1 MIAKTR
7 LRNHAPIAASG
18 TNKMTDSY
26 AFLEGKLVPLEEAK
40 ISVMTHAFLYGTAI
54 FEGIRG
60 YYNSQKDELYVFR
73 LIEHYVR
80 FKNNCRILKIEL
92 SQSPEELGEVTL
104 EVLRKSGFREDV
116 YIRPVAYKSAKRIG
130 LKLDEEDDLTI
141 FAVPMGS
148 YLSREHALSMMIS
161 SWRRIEDNAIP
172 ARSKINGSYVNLSL
186 AAGEARENGFDEAI
200 LLNENGSVSEAAGMN
215 IFIVRHGK
223 LITPPVSDN
232 VLEGITRDTV
242 FELARDL
249 KLPVEERSID
259 RSELYIADE
268 VFLCGTGAEVSG
280 IGSIDRR
287 KIADGEMGPITRKIQ
302 ELYFQA
308 VKGQNTRYKKWLTTV
323 WNA

>member
-1 MIAKTR
+1 LEK
-7 LRNHAPIAASG
+7 
-18 TNKMTDSY
+18 KMSDSY
-26 AFLEGKLVPLEEAK
+26 AFLEGKLVPLEQAK
-40 ISVMTHAFLYGTAI
+40 ISVMTHAFLYGTGI

-60 YYNSQKDELYVFR
+60 YYNTQKEQLYVFR
-73 LIEHYVR
+73 IIEHYTR
-80 FKNNCRILKIEL
+80 FRNNCRVLKIEL
-92 SQSPEELGEVTL
+92 SQSPEELSEVTL
-104 EVLRKSGFREDV
+104 EVLRKSEFREDI

-130 LKLDEEDDLTI
+130 LKLDDQDGLTI

-148 YLSREHALSMMIS
+148 YLSRDHALSMMVS

-215 IFIVRHGK
+215 IFIVRQGK

-242 FELARDL
+242 FEIARDL
-249 KLPVEERSID
+249 KFPVEERSVD
-259 RSELYIADE
+259 RSELYVADE
-268 VFLCGTGAEVSG
+268 VFLCGTGAEISG

-287 KIADGEMGPITRKIQ
+287 KIANGEMGSITRKIQ

-308 VKGQNTRYKKWLTTV
+308 VRGQNARYKKWLTPV
-323 WNA
+323 WND

>member
-1 MIAKTR
+1 M
-7 LRNHAPIAASG
+7 SE
-18 TNKMTDSY
+18 SY
-26 AFLEGKLVPLEEAK
+26 AFLEGKLVPLEDAK
-40 ISVMTHAFLYGTAI
+40 ISVMTHAFLYGTGI
-54 FEGIRG
+54 FEGIRA
-60 YYNSQKDELYVFR
+60 YYNQQKQDLFVFR
-73 LIEHYVR
+73 MLEHYSR

-92 SQSPEELGEVTL
+92 KQTPQELGDITL
-104 EVLRKSGFREDV
+104 EVLRRSEFREDV

-130 LKLDEEDDLTI
+130 LRLDEHDDLTI

-148 YLSREHALSMMIS
+148 YLSRERALSMMIS

-215 IFIVRHGK
+215 IFIIRAGK

-242 FELARDL
+242 FELAHEL

-268 VFLCGTGAEVSG
+268 VFLCGTGAEISG
-280 IGSIDRR
+280 IGTIDRR
-287 KIADGEMGPITRKIQ
+287 KIGCGEMGAITRKIQ
-302 ELYFQA
+302 EIYFQA
-308 VKGQNTRYKKWLTTV
+308 VKGQNARYKKWLTPV
-323 WNA
+323 WNV